1 MVAWCRALLLLNA
14 TLLWSWLLLC
24 VALYAVLLEAGW
36 NALFFEVDRSNGFV
50 GLLPYVAWYAMLPE
64 AGWITLLFKAG

>member
-1 MVAWCRALLLLNA
+1 M
-14 TLLWSWLLLC
+14 LLC
-24 VALYAVLLEAGW
+24 VALYAMLLEAGW
-36 NALFFEVDRSNGFV
+36 NALFFEADRSNGFV